1 MTTTKA
7 TAARKSSAEEPK
19 KAAAPR
25 KAAAPKE
32 KAPAKPK
39 TAPRK
44 KDPPPSP
51 VPRLLGVLESQRQ
64 LGGASYPPTLE
75 RLAELTG
82 EKPAETSK
90 ALSHKDAK
98 GRVLLSRAA
107 GGKKKP
113 APGTTLVLLAEDLE
127 AAAQSDRLLEVQLQS
142 ARKADAP
149 AVDLAQLP
157 KGLLPALG
165 RAFKAAL
172 DQRIAE
178 RRLPRTIGVL
188 TGKKPL
194 FFFVADAVLP
204 AAGAPAL
211 PAATAT
217 ATAGAPRPSAP
228 DGARDTASNGARNA
242 ASNGARD
249 TAPNGPRTAASNGA
263 AKPPPDPSRD
273 ATPAPAAPAAPA
285 VPFADRFDAAFAAL
299 DRDAGGHN
307 YVTLRALR
315 AALPDVPRAVFDAEL
330 TALRRQR
337 RYSLDPSDG
346 RHHQMA
352 DAEREAGIMEAGNLL
367 VYVARRHDA

>member
-1 MTTTKA
+1 M
-7 TAARKSSAEEPK
+7 
-19 KAAAPR
+19 
-25 KAAAPKE
+25 
-32 KAPAKPK
+32 
-39 TAPRK
+39 
-44 KDPPPSP
+44 
-51 VPRLLGVLESQRQ
+51 PRLLGVLESQKQ

-90 ALSHKDAK
+90 ALKHKDAK
-98 GRVLLSRAA
+98 GRVLLSPLG

-113 APGTTLVLLAEDLE
+113 APGTTLVLLADDLE
-127 AAAQSDRLLEVQLQS
+127 VVAQSDRLLELQLQS

-149 AVDLAQLP
+149 AVELAQLA
-157 KGLLPALG
+157 KGLLTALS

-172 DQRIAE
+172 EQRIAE
-178 RRLPRTIGVL
+178 RRVPRTIGVL

-194 FFFVADAVLP
+194 FFFIADAVLP

-217 ATAGAPRPSAP
+217 DGAPRPSASN
-228 DGARDTASNGARNA
+228 GARDTASNGARDT

-249 TAPNGPRTAASNGA
+249 TASHGTPDTASNSARPASPNGARASASNGA
-263 AKPPPDPSRD
+263 AQPPPDRSRD
-273 ATPAPAAPAAPA
+273 AAPAAAPA
-285 VPFADRFDAAFAAL
+285 ASFADRFDAAFTAL

-330 TALRRQR
+330 AALRRQR

>member
-1 MTTTKA
+1 M
-7 TAARKSSAEEPK
+7 
-19 KAAAPR
+19 
-25 KAAAPKE
+25 
-32 KAPAKPK
+32 
-39 TAPRK
+39 
-44 KDPPPSP
+44 
-51 VPRLLGVLESQRQ
+51 PRLLGVLESQRQ

-113 APGTTLVLLAEDLE
+113 APGTTLVLLADDLQ
-127 AAAQSDRLLEVQLQS
+127 AVAQSDRLLELQLQS

-157 KGLLPALG
+157 KGLLPALS

-172 DQRIAE
+172 EQRLAE
-178 RRLPRTIGVL
+178 RRVPRTIGVL

-194 FFFVADAVLP
+194 FFFIADAVLP
-204 AAGAPAL
+204 AAASAPVL
-211 PAATAT
+211 PAATAP
-217 ATAGAPRPSAP
+217 ATDGAPRPSAP
-228 DGARDTASNGARNA
+228 
-242 ASNGARD
+242 NGARD
-249 TAPNGPRTAASNGA
+249 AASPGARDAASPGARDAAANGARASTSNGA
-263 AKPPPDPSRD
+263 AQPPPAPSRD
-273 ATPAPAAPAAPA
+273 ATPAAAPA
-285 VPFADRFDAAFAAL
+285 VSFADRFDAAFTAL

>member
-1 MTTTKA
+1 M
-7 TAARKSSAEEPK
+7 PK
-19 KAAAPR
+19 
-25 KAAAPKE
+25 
-32 KAPAKPK
+32 
-39 TAPRK
+39 
-44 KDPPPSP
+44 
-51 VPRLLGVLESQRQ
+51 LLGVLESQRQ

-90 ALSHKDAK
+90 ALSHEEAK

-113 APGTTLVLLAEDLE
+113 APGTTLVLLADDLE
-127 AAAQSDRLLEVQLQS
+127 AVAQSDRLLELQLQS

-157 KGLLPALG
+157 KGLLPALS

-172 DQRIAE
+172 AQRIAE
-178 RRLPRTIGVL
+178 RRVPRTIGVL

-194 FFFVADAVLP
+194 FFFIADAVLP

-211 PAATAT
+211 PTAT
-217 ATAGAPRPSAP
+217 ATDGAPRPSALNGARDTASHGAP
-228 DGARDTASNGARNA
+228 DAASPGARDTASNGART
-242 ASNGARD
+242 S
-249 TAPNGPRTAASNGA
+249 TSNGA
-263 AKPPPDPSRD
+263 AKPLPVPSRD
-273 ATPAPAAPAAPA
+273 ATPAPAAAPAAS
-285 VPFADRFDAAFAAL
+285 FAERFDAAFTAL

-330 TALRRQR
+330 AALRRQR

>member
-1 MTTTKA
+1 M
-7 TAARKSSAEEPK
+7 
-19 KAAAPR
+19 
-25 KAAAPKE
+25 
-32 KAPAKPK
+32 
-39 TAPRK
+39 
-44 KDPPPSP
+44 
-51 VPRLLGVLESQRQ
+51 PRLLGVLESQRQ

-82 EKPAETSK
+82 EKPAETSR
-90 ALSHKDAK
+90 ALKHKDAK
-98 GRVLLSRAA
+98 GRVLLSPVG

-127 AAAQSDRLLEVQLQS
+127 VVAQSDRLLELQLQS

-157 KGLLPALG
+157 KGLLPALS

-172 DQRIAE
+172 EQRIAE
-178 RRLPRTIGVL
+178 RRVPRTIGVL
-188 TGKKPL
+188 TGKTPL
-194 FFFVADAVLP
+194 FFFIADAVLP

-217 ATAGAPRPSAP
+217 DGAPRPPASNGARDPASHGAP
-228 DGARDTASNGARNA
+228 DAASPGARDTASNGARDT
-242 ASNGARD
+242 ASHSARPASPNGARAS
-249 TAPNGPRTAASNGA
+249 TSNGA
-263 AKPPPDPSRD
+263 AQPPPDAPRD
-273 ATPAPAAPAAPA
+273 ATPAPDAAPA
-285 VPFADRFDAAFAAL
+285 VSFAERFDAAFTAL
-299 DRDAGGHN
+299 DRGAGGHN

-330 TALRRQR
+330 AALRRQR

>member
-1 MTTTKA
+1 M
-7 TAARKSSAEEPK
+7 
-19 KAAAPR
+19 
-25 KAAAPKE
+25 
-32 KAPAKPK
+32 
-39 TAPRK
+39 
-44 KDPPPSP
+44 
-51 VPRLLGVLESQRQ
+51 PRLIGVLESQRQ

-98 GRVLLSRAA
+98 GRVLLSPVG

-113 APGTTLVLLAEDLE
+113 APGSTLVLLAEDLE
-127 AAAQSDRLLEVQLQS
+127 AVARSDRLLELQLQS

-149 AVDLAQLP
+149 AVELAQLP
-157 KGLLPALG
+157 KGLLPALS
-165 RAFKAAL
+165 RAFRAAL
-172 DQRIAE
+172 EQRIAE
-178 RRLPRTIGVL
+178 RRAPRTVGVL
-188 TGKKPL
+188 IGKKPL
-194 FFFVADAVLP
+194 FFFIADAVLP
-204 AAGAPAL
+204 AAGATAL
-211 PAATAT
+211 PAATANGARDAAANGAHDT
-217 ATAGAPRPSAP
+217 ASR
-228 DGARDTASNGARNA
+228 GARDTASNGARDTA
-242 ASNGARD
+242 SHGAPDVASNGAR
-249 TAPNGPRTAASNGA
+249 ASGSNGARASTSNGA
-263 AKPPPDPSRD
+263 AQPPPGPSRD
-273 ATPAPAAPAAPA
+273 APPAPAAAPA
-285 VPFADRFDAAFAAL
+285 VSFADRFDAAFTAL

-330 TALRRQR
+330 AALRRQR

>member
-1 MTTTKA
+1 M
-7 TAARKSSAEEPK
+7 
-19 KAAAPR
+19 
-25 KAAAPKE
+25 
-32 KAPAKPK
+32 
-39 TAPRK
+39 
-44 KDPPPSP
+44 
-51 VPRLLGVLESQRQ
+51 PRLLGVLESQKQ

-90 ALSHKDAK
+90 ALNHKDAK

-127 AAAQSDRLLEVQLQS
+127 AVAQSDRLLELQLQS

-157 KGLLPALG
+157 EDLLPTLS

-172 DQRIAE
+172 EQRIAE
-178 RRLPRTIGVL
+178 RRVPRTIGVL

-194 FFFVADAVLP
+194 FFFLADAVLP
-204 AAGAPAL
+204 SAGAPAL
-211 PAATAT
+211 SAATAT
-217 ATAGAPRPSAP
+217 DGALRPTASNGARDAASNGAR
-228 DGARDTASNGARNA
+228 DAASNGARDTASNGAPDA
-242 ASNGARD
+242 ASHGAR
-249 TAPNGPRTAASNGA
+249 ASASNGA

-273 ATPAPAAPAAPA
+273 ATPAAAPA
-285 VPFADRFDAAFAAL
+285 VSFADRFDAAFSAL

-330 TALRRQR
+330 AALRRQR

>member
-1 MTTTKA
+1 M
-7 TAARKSSAEEPK
+7 
-19 KAAAPR
+19 
-25 KAAAPKE
+25 
-32 KAPAKPK
+32 
-39 TAPRK
+39 
-44 KDPPPSP
+44 
-51 VPRLLGVLESQRQ
+51 PRLLGVLESQKQ

-90 ALSHKDAK
+90 ALNHKDAK

-113 APGTTLVLLAEDLE
+113 APGTTLVLLADDLQ
-127 AAAQSDRLLEVQLQS
+127 AVAQSDRLLELQLQS

-149 AVDLAQLP
+149 AVELAQLP
-157 KGLLPALG
+157 KGLLPALS

-172 DQRIAE
+172 EQRIAE
-178 RRLPRTIGVL
+178 RRVPRTIGVL

-194 FFFVADAVLP
+194 FFFIADAVLP

-217 ATAGAPRPSAP
+217 DGAPRPSASNGARDTASP
-228 DGARDTASNGARNA
+228 GARDTASNGARDTASPGAPDAASPGAPDA
-242 ASNGARD
+242 ASNGARAS
-249 TAPNGPRTAASNGA
+249 TSNGARASTSNGA
-263 AKPPPDPSRD
+263 AQPPPAPSRD
-273 ATPAPAAPAAPA
+273 APAAPAAAPA
-285 VPFADRFDAAFAAL
+285 VSFADRFDAAFAAL

-330 TALRRQR
+330 AALRRQR

>member
-1 MTTTKA
+1 M
-7 TAARKSSAEEPK
+7 
-19 KAAAPR
+19 
-25 KAAAPKE
+25 
-32 KAPAKPK
+32 
-39 TAPRK
+39 
-44 KDPPPSP
+44 
-51 VPRLLGVLESQRQ
+51 PRLLGVLESQKQ

-82 EKPAETSK
+82 DTPAVTLK
-90 ALSHKDAK
+90 ALNTREAK
-98 GRVLLSRAA
+98 ARVLLSRAA

-113 APGTTLVLLAEDLE
+113 APGTTLVLLADDLE
-127 AAAQSDRLLEVQLQS
+127 AVAQSDRLLELQLQS
-142 ARKADAP
+142 ARKPDAP

-157 KGLLPALG
+157 KGLLPALS

-172 DQRIAE
+172 EQRIAD
-178 RRLPRTIGVL
+178 RRLPRTLGAL

-194 FFFVADAVLP
+194 FFFLADAVLP

-211 PAATAT
+211 PAASASTPPT
-217 ATAGAPRPSAP
+217 DTAPRL
-228 DGARDTASNGARNA
+228 TASNGARPTASAGAGKA
-242 ASNGARD
+242 APSDALRDAPSNGA
-249 TAPNGPRTAASNGA
+249 PTAASAPA
-263 AKPPPDPSRD
+263 AAS
-273 ATPAPAAPAAPA
+273 ASAPAAPFAA
-285 VPFADRFDAAFAAL
+285 RFDAAFTAL

-330 TALRRQR
+330 AALRRQR

-352 DAEREAGIMEAGNLL
+352 DAEREAGILEAGNLL

>member
-1 MTTTKA
+1 M
-7 TAARKSSAEEPK
+7 
-19 KAAAPR
+19 
-25 KAAAPKE
+25 
-32 KAPAKPK
+32 
-39 TAPRK
+39 
-44 KDPPPSP
+44 
-51 VPRLLGVLESQRQ
+51 PRLLGVLESQRQ

-90 ALSHKDAK
+90 ALNHKDAK

-113 APGTTLVLLAEDLE
+113 APGTTLVLLADDLQ
-127 AAAQSDRLLEVQLQS
+127 AVAQSDRLLELQLQS

-157 KGLLPALG
+157 KGLFPALS

-172 DQRIAE
+172 EQRIAE
-178 RRLPRTIGVL
+178 RRVPRTIGVL

-194 FFFVADAVLP
+194 FFFIADAVLP

-211 PAATAT
+211 PAAA
-217 ATAGAPRPSAP
+217 APDGAPRPSASNGARDTASHGAP
-228 DGARDTASNGARNA
+228 DAASHGARDTASNGARP
-242 ASNGARD
+242 ASPNGARP
-249 TAPNGPRTAASNGA
+249 ASPNGARASTTSNGA
-263 AKPPPDPSRD
+263 AQPPPVPSRD
-273 ATPAPAAPAAPA
+273 ATPAPAAAPA
-285 VPFADRFDAAFAAL
+285 VSFADRFDAAFTAL

-330 TALRRQR
+330 AALRRQR